1 MSPFLR
7 LIAQMHILGAWYR
20 CTCAISHDISTSCDM
35 LFCLVYLSLS
45 LSLSLL
51 TGCVLYSAV
60 WECPVPQWVTALWL
74 LATSQPIP
82 PQNLQQAQISIGQK
96 VRSDRFVGEQLKM

>member
-45 LSLSLL
+45 L
-51 TGCVLYSAV
+51 C
-60 WECPVPQWVTALWL
+60 
-74 LATSQPIP
+74 
-82 PQNLQQAQISIGQK
+82 LQGA
-96 VRSDRFVGEQLKM
+96 